1 MLLIDKLTNIVPLKS
16 ATAIMYVKKN
26 AFYVQGHFPNQP
38 VMPGVLIVEAFGQ
51 AAAALTAH
59 GIDPKEYENK
69 LVFLMG
75 VDKARFRNPVIPDC
89 ELHLEIEAIRSHG
102 RVWKYKGTAKVEGKR
117 MADAEWS
124 ATIVDRKIMIHK
136 SSVIDKK
143 AKIDKNVKIGPF
155 CYVGPDV
162 ELKENVELV
171 SNVHVEGNTS
181 IGNGTKIFP
190 YACIGTQPQD
200 LKYNNEKNSLSIGQ
214 NNIIREYVTI
224 NPGTEGGGTKTK
236 IGNNCLF
243 MISSHVAHDCI
254 IGNNVIIANN
264 VPLGGHV
271 TIEDSVVIGG
281 NSAVQQ
287 FTRIGRLAM
296 IGGMT
301 GVLKDVIPFGLSI
314 GNRNYLEGLN
324 LIGLRRKKYDNKK
337 IIGLDKAYKEIF
349 STKNLHE
356 NLKNINGTYNDNE
369 LVGEV
374 IKFIE
379 KDKKRPICLPKN

>member
-1 MLLIDKLTNIVPLKS
+1 
-16 ATAIMYVKKN
+16 
-26 AFYVQGHFPNQP
+26 
-38 VMPGVLIVEAFGQ
+38 
-51 AAAALTAH
+51 
-59 GIDPKEYENK
+59 
-69 LVFLMG
+69 
-75 VDKARFRNPVIPDC
+75 
-89 ELHLEIEAIRSHG
+89 
-102 RVWKYKGTAKVEGKR
+102 
-117 MADAEWS
+117 
-124 ATIVDRKIMIHK
+124 MIHN

-143 AKIDKNVKIGPF
+143 AKISKNVKIGPF
-155 CYVGPDV
+155 CYVGPNV
-162 ELKENVELV
+162 ELQENVELV
-171 SNVHVEGNTS
+171 SNVHIEGTTF

-190 YACIGTQPQD
+190 FASIGTQPQD
-200 LKYNNEKNSLSIGQ
+200 LKYKNEKNSLSIGK

-224 NPGTEGGGTKTK
+224 NPGTEGGGTKTS
-236 IGNNCLF
+236 IGDNCLF
-243 MISSHVAHDCI
+243 MISSHIAHDCI

-314 GNRNYLEGLN
+314 GNRNYLQGLN
-324 LIGLRRKKYDNKK
+324 LIGLRRKKYENKL

-349 STKNLHE
+349 SSKNLYE
-356 NLKNINGTYNDNE
+356 NLSKINGEYKDNK
-369 LVGEV
+369 LVSEV

-379 KDKKRPICLPKN
+379 KDKKRPICSPLS

>member
-1 MLLIDKLTNIVPLKS
+1 
-16 ATAIMYVKKN
+16 
-26 AFYVQGHFPNQP
+26 
-38 VMPGVLIVEAFGQ
+38 
-51 AAAALTAH
+51 
-59 GIDPKEYENK
+59 
-69 LVFLMG
+69 
-75 VDKARFRNPVIPDC
+75 
-89 ELHLEIEAIRSHG
+89 
-102 RVWKYKGTAKVEGKR
+102 
-117 MADAEWS
+117 
-124 ATIVDRKIMIHK
+124 MIHN

-143 AKIDKNVKIGPF
+143 AKISKNVKIGPF
-155 CYVGPDV
+155 CYVGPNV
-162 ELKENVELV
+162 ELQENVELV
-171 SNVHVEGNTS
+171 SNVHIEGTTY

-190 YACIGTQPQD
+190 FASIGTQPQD
-200 LKYNNEKNSLSIGQ
+200 LKYKNEKNSLSIGK

-224 NPGTEGGGTKTK
+224 NPGTEGGGTKTL
-236 IGNNCLF
+236 IGDNCLF
-243 MISSHVAHDCI
+243 MISSHIAHDCI

-314 GNRNYLEGLN
+314 GNRNYLQGLN
-324 LIGLRRKKYDNKK
+324 LIGLRRKKYENKL

-349 STKNLHE
+349 SSKNIYE
-356 NLKNINGTYNDNE
+356 NLSKINGEHKDNE
-369 LVGEV
+369 LVSEV

-379 KDKKRPICLPKN
+379 KDKKRPICLPLS